1 MIKHVVMAGV
11 LSAVLA
17 AGVRAEVTTGAA
29 APDFTLTDTSG
40 TSHKLSDFKGKT
52 VVLEWVNHGC
62 PFVVKHYSPGNMQ
75 GLQAESTGKGVV
87 WLSICSSAEGKQG
100 YYTAEGWQKLNA
112 EKGGKATA
120 ILLDPE
126 GTVGKLYG
134 AKTTPHMYVIN
145 AECTLVYQGAMDDK
159 PSTDSDD
166 IPGAKNYVKAALDE
180 VLAGKPVTTGQTK
193 PYGCSVKYAQ

>member
-1 MIKHVVMAGV
+1 MIKQIVMAGI
-11 LSAVLA
+11 LSAVLV

-40 TSHKLSDFKGKT
+40 ASHKLSDFKGKT

-62 PFVVKHYSPGNMQ
+62 PFVVKHYSKGNMQ
-75 GLQAESTGKGVV
+75 GLQADYTGKGVV

-100 YYTAEGWQKLNA
+100 YNTAEGWQKLNA

-145 AECTLVYQGAMDDK
+145 AEGTLVYQGAIDDK

-193 PYGCSVKYAQ
+193 PYGCGVKYK

>member
-29 APDFTLTDTSG
+29 APDFTLTDSSG
-40 TSHKLSDFKGKT
+40 TSHNLSDFKGKV

-145 AECTLVYQGAMDDK
+145 AEGTLVYQGAMDDK

-193 PYGCSVKYAQ
+193 PYGCSVKYK

>member
-1 MIKHVVMAGV
+1 MIKQAVMAVV

-62 PFVVKHYSPGNMQ
+62 PFVVKHYVKGNMQ
-75 GLQAESTGKGVV
+75 GLQADYTSKDVV

-100 YYTAEGWQKLNA
+100 YFTAQEWQKLNA

-120 ILLDPE
+120 ILLDAE

-145 AECTLVYQGAMDDK
+145 AEGTLVYQGAIDDK
-159 PSTDSDD
+159 PSTESDD

-180 VLAGKPVTTGQTK
+180 VLAGQPVTTGQTK
-193 PYGCSVKYAQ
+193 PYGCGVKYK